1 MRAHTK
7 TGPSTSR
14 DSWRCCRPLQQ
25 QPLPPPPFKPKQK
38 HINQSFYSHFANNKI
53 IIIINM
59 NFILF
64 ICFALIH
71 VSCPPKLRYQV
82 EQTNTNGVWSELF
95 SGACVC
101 FGSFENGFSGHSSS
115 SDHDLTQ
122 SIIEFVAPIISA
134 NFCEKAWFHIGMHS
148 AIYYFFFSVF
158 VPKRKNRAT
167 TKTGSQIEL
176 DFCSEKFGLD
186 WHAFNGENKK
196 PSILSNQQSTSSLYS
211 RFALLMSLHSPQ
223 MEHWVWRYGMDVW
236 SASSSL
242 NAPHF
247 HIKLTVPQSVRSL
260 TGDGDCVL
268 IAMVI
273 PSAGR

>member
-1 MRAHTK
+1 
-7 TGPSTSR
+7 
-14 DSWRCCRPLQQ
+14 
-25 QPLPPPPFKPKQK
+25 
-38 HINQSFYSHFANNKI
+38 
-53 IIIINM
+53 M

-167 TKTGSQIEL
+167 TTTGSQIEL

-196 PSILSNQQSTSSLYS
+196 TLNIEQSTINFFSIQSICTFDVTSFATDGTLSMEVWYGCME
-211 RFALLMSLHSPQ
+211 RFFLSQCPAFSH
-223 MEHWVWRYGMDVW
+223 
-236 SASSSL
+236 
-242 NAPHF
+242 
-247 HIKLTVPQSVRSL
+247 
-260 TGDGDCVL
+260 
-268 IAMVI
+268 
-273 PSAGR
+273 